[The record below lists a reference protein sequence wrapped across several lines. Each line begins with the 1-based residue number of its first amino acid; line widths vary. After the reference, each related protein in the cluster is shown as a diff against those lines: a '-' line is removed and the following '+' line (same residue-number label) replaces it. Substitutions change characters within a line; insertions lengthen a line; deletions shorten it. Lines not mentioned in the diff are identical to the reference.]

1 MNNMYLDE
9 QMARM
14 RREDALARAE
24 HQRMLAANGLDLY
37 SMVGRALA
45 KRFAPVRAF
54 AERLA
59 RAELLQSSAPAAELH
74 LVSRAQLERR
84 ADRAA

>member
-54 AERLA
+54 AEQLA
-59 RAELLQSSAPAAELH
+59 RAPLLQPSEPADLH
-74 LVSRAQLERR
+74 LVSRSQLERR

>member
-14 RREDALARAE
+14 RQEDALRRAE
-24 HQRMLAANGLDLY
+24 HQRILAANGLDLY
-37 SMVGRALA
+37 SVVGRAIA
-45 KRFAPVRAF
+45 KRLAPVRAF
-54 AERLA
+54 AERLV
-59 RAELLQSSAPAAELH
+59 RAPFLQPSAPAELH

-84 ADRAA
+84 VDRAA

>member
-14 RREDALARAE
+14 RQEDALARAE
-24 HQRMLAANGLDLY
+24 HQRILAANGLDLY
-37 SMVGRALA
+37 SVVGRAIA
-45 KRFAPVRAF
+45 KRLAPVRAF
-54 AERLA
+54 AERLV
-59 RAELLQSSAPAAELH
+59 REQLQPSAPAELH

-84 ADRAA
+84 VDRAA

>member
-24 HQRMLAANGLDLY
+24 HQRMLAASGLDLY
-37 SMVGRALA
+37 STVGRAIA
-45 KRFAPVRAF
+45 KRLAPVRAF

-59 RAELLQSSAPAAELH
+59 RAELLQSSSPAELH
-74 LVSRAQLERR
+74 LVSRSQLERR